1 MSAILVTDVAISAS
15 RFFGSS
21 VFSALTF
28 SSASSTGASGALNG
42 TIALVGNALGAKLI
56 PVADPFLNES
66 ADIFVFLALNLG
78 SAAFLF
84 FLPLLLLAEGW

>member
-15 RFFGSS
+15 RFFGFS
-21 VFSALTF
+21 VFSVLTF
-28 SSASSTGASGALNG
+28 SSASSTGGSGALYG
-42 TIALVGNALGAKLI
+42 TIALVGNALGAKLT

-84 FLPLLLLAEGW
+84 YLTFLISC